1 MSKNMITTD
10 PYGKICVFSDPDTGN
25 VWIKITYPDD
35 DPNNEPNRRYDG
47 IAVGMTLQIASDLIA
62 QLTMAIKEAQG
73 K

>member
-10 PYGKICVFSDPDTGN
+10 SCGKICVFGDPDTGN
-25 VWIKITYPDD
+25 VWIKVTYPDN

-47 IAVGMTLQIASDLIA
+47 IVVGMTPQIASDLID

>member
-10 PYGKICVFSDPDTGN
+10 PCGKICVFGDPDTGN
-25 VWIKITYPDD
+25 VWIKVTYPDN

-47 IAVGMTLQIASDLIA
+47 IAVGMTPQIASDLID